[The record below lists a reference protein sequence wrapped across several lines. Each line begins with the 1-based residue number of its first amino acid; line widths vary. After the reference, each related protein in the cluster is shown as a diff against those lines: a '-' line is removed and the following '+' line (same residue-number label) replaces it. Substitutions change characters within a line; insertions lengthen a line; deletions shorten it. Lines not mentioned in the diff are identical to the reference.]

1 LVLTKQKTK
10 TQNFFNSSTPILK
23 IKKKVNNQVFSSTK
37 GFERSQSV
45 QTKTNTPLKS
55 MIKIKKPPLHNKKGA
70 QIEDFIK
77 LADES
82 IAKINQELVPKP

>member
-1 LVLTKQKTK
+1 
-10 TQNFFNSSTPILK
+10 
-23 IKKKVNNQVFSSTK
+23 
-37 GFERSQSV
+37 
-45 QTKTNTPLKS
+45 

-82 IAKINQELVPKP
+82 IAKINQELVPKPQPAP